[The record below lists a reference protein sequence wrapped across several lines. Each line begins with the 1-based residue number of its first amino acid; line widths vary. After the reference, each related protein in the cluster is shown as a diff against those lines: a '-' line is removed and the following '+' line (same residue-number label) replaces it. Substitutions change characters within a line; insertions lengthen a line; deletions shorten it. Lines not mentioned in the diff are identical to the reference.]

1 MGQREAGILISNT
14 CFSQGR
20 AEGTERQVSSSQAH
34 ALLPGRRLRVQR
46 GNCPH
51 LRGTCFSQGGA
62 EGTERQVSLSQVH
75 ALLPGRGRGCKETAV
90 LISDTCFSQRGAD
103 STERQV
109 SSSQVHA
116 LLPGRG

>member
-14 CFSQGR
+14 CFSQG
-20 AEGTERQVSSSQAH
+20 
-34 ALLPGRRLRVQR
+34 
-46 GNCPH
+46 
-51 LRGTCFSQGGA
+51 GA
-62 EGTERQVSLSQVH
+62 EGTERQVFLSQVH

-103 STERQV
+103 GTERQV